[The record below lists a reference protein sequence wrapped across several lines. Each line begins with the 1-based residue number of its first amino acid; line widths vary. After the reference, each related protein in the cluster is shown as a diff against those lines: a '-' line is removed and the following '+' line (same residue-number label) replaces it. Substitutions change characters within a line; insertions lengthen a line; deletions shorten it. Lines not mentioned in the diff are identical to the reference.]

1 MTDRVVRVG
10 GVNLRIVQFCIYCLL
25 YEVIALLST
34 RPPIRRIDEIAS
46 WTRLV
51 EQTWRSVHRARTSRT
66 VTQPMDNA
74 GRTLAVK

>member
-51 EQTWRSVHRARTSRT
+51 EQ
-66 VTQPMDNA
+66 
-74 GRTLAVK
+74 